1 MNDNKHE
8 MNVTQ
13 DETQIK
19 KEYKLK
25 FKKVMSLFH
34 FKTQTSLI
42 QHLSKTL
49 QTTIPGTIIEQEHDL
64 LCELLKLHY
73 KHHSCNPLYFTTSKH
88 AIYKTQYYMF
98 YDMDKN
104 MLIDFSYKSCINN
117 TGQIK
122 KLKQNSAFRNTIK
135 YQIVDF
141 KNTCFHTN
149 HEILCSK
156 TGVKLLN
163 DSNTHVDHNY
173 EILPFRVL
181 VSNFTKQYRITETD
195 LETTSDNVELLHYFK
210 NERISQ
216 IFKEYHKQN
225 AQLRLIH
232 ASANLKEF

>member
-1 MNDNKHE
+1 MYLFKKKELTNNKMNP
-8 MNVTQ
+8 TQ

-19 KEYKLK
+19 KEHKLK
-25 FKKVMSLFH
+25 LKKVMSLFH

-122 KLKQNSAFRNTIK
+122 KLKQNSAFRNALISRIHVFI
-135 YQIVDF
+135 QIMKF
-141 KNTCFHTN
+141 YSQNQ
-149 HEILCSK
+149 EY
-156 TGVKLLN
+156 
-163 DSNTHVDHNY
+163 NY
-173 EILPFRVL
+173 
-181 VSNFTKQYRITETD
+181 
-195 LETTSDNVELLHYFK
+195 
-210 NERISQ
+210 
-216 IFKEYHKQN
+216 
-225 AQLRLIH
+225 
-232 ASANLKEF
+232 